1 MCFKAVCVKDG
12 RFFFYKLL
20 FMYVCIL
27 KKIFEN
33 PLKNN
38 KNETEIIRCI
48 YDDLKLAAHV
58 Q

>member
-1 MCFKAVCVKDG
+1 
-12 RFFFYKLL
+12 
-20 FMYVCIL
+20 MYVCIL

-58 Q
+58 QWVVYKLFWLIL